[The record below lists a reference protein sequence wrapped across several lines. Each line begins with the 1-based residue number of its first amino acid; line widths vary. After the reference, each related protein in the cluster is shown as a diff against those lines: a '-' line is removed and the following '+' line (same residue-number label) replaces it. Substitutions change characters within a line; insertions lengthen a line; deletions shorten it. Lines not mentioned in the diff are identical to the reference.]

1 MNNTIDPVTT
11 SDGACVSALNTT
23 RNRPLAG
30 RVAVAAT
37 RASRA
42 VGLLRHREL
51 PHGEGLWI
59 VPSRGGHTCWMR
71 FAIDVVAL
79 DRRGRVIDLVEN
91 LKPWRMRL
99 PRAGCIGVLELP
111 VGSIAESGTKLG
123 DSILFETT

>member
-42 VGLLRHREL
+42 VGLLR
-51 PHGEGLWI
+51 
-59 VPSRGGHTCWMR
+59 
-71 FAIDVVAL
+71 
-79 DRRGRVIDLVEN
+79 
-91 LKPWRMRL
+91 
-99 PRAGCIGVLELP
+99 AGCIGVLELP
-111 VGSIAESGTKLG
+111 VGCIAESGTRLG
-123 DSILFETT
+123 DSIRFETT